1 MKRLAYWFRYRQL
14 LWRIENMKI
23 YDGRSKGID
32 VYECSKCGHKLYT
45 YYKDKGVTPFT
56 ISCPK
61 CSDTMMH
68 TKTVECAPGFI
79 KPIPWLRPTF
89 KQMLKLSPEMIE
101 YVLDGGLI
109 LKTHLK

>member
-14 LWRIENMKI
+14 LWRIENVKI
-23 YDGRSKGID
+23 YDGRNKGID

-61 CSDTMMH
+61 CSGIMIH
-68 TKTVECAPGFI
+68 AKTVGTTPGVI
-79 KPIPWLRPTF
+79 PIPWFRPTF
-89 KQMLKLSPEMIE
+89 KQMLKLSPRMIE
-101 YVLDGGLI
+101 HVLQGGLI